1 MEHTSIKRLKVCNF
15 LQKRYKKHLFA
26 ISIDFLL
33 LFSPSLQHLKI
44 STPSPTY
51 RFVHCRLEIDEPI
64 DERLHVGRDG
74 RARIVHHF
82 RVVPVADRRHH
93 LLGVVAQAAARPAV
107 LVRRV
112 VVFIFA
118 QPASRSHKKTSMR
131 LCSQLKAP
139 SRLRPKG
146 LFMAGNPA
154 VPGI

>member
-1 MEHTSIKRLKVCNF
+1 MPH
-15 LQKRYKKHLFA
+15 
-26 ISIDFLL
+26 
-33 LFSPSLQHLKI
+33 P
-44 STPSPTY
+44 PPTY

-74 RARIVHHF
+74 RAGIVHHF

-118 QPASRSHKKTSMR
+118 QPASISHTTTKKNSMR
-131 LCSQLKAP
+131 LCSQLKAS
-139 SRLRPKG
+139 SRLRPQS
-146 LFMAGNPA
+146 A
-154 VPGI
+154 VWIASVALSFLAALHD